1 MTHSD
6 AQVLACALR
15 LLNDKPRFGPRDR
28 RLAFD
33 SYSVASQL
41 TAMLQRAGYNP
52 NDPNLFPRN

>member
-6 AQVLACALR
+6 AQVLASALR

-41 TAMLQRAGYNP
+41 TALLKRSGY
-52 NDPNLFPRN
+52 DPLDPSLLPRN